1 MVRHWSDLHA
11 GRSQKIGFGSVRRTS
26 TASRCAQAALL
37 REGTDRFGETGAPGN
52 IIGLYRTQRN
62 AGLVLVETACI
73 CRRMTQRLRRPGVLS
88 ADDASLISC
97 DITDLKVDGLHA
109 RHGSIANGDCKLD
122 RCCGGK
128 GASTSTPASERQ
140 W

>member
-1 MVRHWSDLHA
+1 MVRNRSDLHA
-11 GRSQKIGFGSVRRTS
+11 RRSQKIGFGSVRRTS

-73 CRRMTQRLRRPGVLS
+73 FRRMTQRLRRPGVLS
-88 ADDASLISC
+88 ADDASLSC
-97 DITDLKVDGLHA
+97 EITDLKVDELHA
-109 RHGSIANGDCKLD
+109 RHGSIANGAGVLG

-128 GASTSTPASERQ
+128 GASTSTPASETQ